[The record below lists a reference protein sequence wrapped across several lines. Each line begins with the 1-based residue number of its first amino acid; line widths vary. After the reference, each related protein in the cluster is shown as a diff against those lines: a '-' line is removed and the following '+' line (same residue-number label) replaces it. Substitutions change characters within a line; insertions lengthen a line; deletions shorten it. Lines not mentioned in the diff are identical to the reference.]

1 MLKKTEIGALIV
13 VFASIFF
20 FRLYWT
26 TFKERV
32 EVGDVVEVA
41 GRVDAGRGKIENIN
55 GKYPVENMYFTV
67 NRVEDGEKI
76 IFGEIKK
83 IEYSKWGVQYRIEA
97 EEVKDKENILKE
109 FFIKKIKKLSGD
121 YSLDL
126 EHFLRATIL
135 GEGHLLSDDIKESFR
150 YTGTAHLLVI
160 SGLHIGVIVAGMSFL
175 LLKLNFQKR
184 KRYTLILIILTLY
197 VFSVGK
203 SPSIFRAYIMGAI
216 YLLGNI
222 LYEKVNSK
230 KSFILAFCCSLLIF
244 PTWIYSIS
252 FWMSY
257 TAVFS
262 IIFIYEKIP
271 KIKIYKNRYFSKIA
285 DTLLMTLT
293 IQICMTPI
301 FYMYFNTIPMFSI
314 VSNMVIIPIAS
325 VFIMT
330 SFITIFLSNFYLEFL
345 TASLV
350 NYSYVVL
357 IKSVEVLSEIPYLT
371 LEL

>member
-1 MLKKTEIGALIV
+1 MKKTEIGALILI
-13 VFASIFF
+13 FASIFF
-20 FRLYWT
+20 FRLYLT

-32 EVGDVVEVA
+32 EIGDIVEVS

-55 GKYPVENMYFTV
+55 GKYPRENMYFTV

-76 IFGEIKK
+76 ILGEVQK
-83 IEYSKWGVQYRIEA
+83 IERSKWGVQYRIER
-97 EEVKDKENILKE
+97 EEIEEKRDILKE
-109 FFIKKIKKLSGD
+109 FFIKKIKVLSEN

-135 GEGHLLSDDIKESFR
+135 GEGYLLGEEIKESFR

-160 SGLHIGVIVAGMSFL
+160 SGLHIGIIIAGISFL
-175 LLKLNFQKR
+175 LLKLNISKR
-184 KRYTLILIILTLY
+184 KRYILVMIVLTLY
-197 VFSVGK
+197 VLSVGK
-203 SPSIFRAYIMGAI
+203 SPSVFRAYIMGAI

-222 LYEKVNSK
+222 LYEKIDSK
-230 KSFILAFCCSLLIF
+230 KSFMIAFCGSLLIF

-257 TAVFS
+257 IAAFS
-262 IIFIYEKIP
+262 IIFVYEKIP
-271 KIKIYKNRYFSKIA
+271 KIRRYKNEYLNKVLN
-285 DTLLMTLT
+285 TLLMTLI

-301 FYMYFNTIPMFSI
+301 FFVYFNTIPLFSI
-314 VSNMVIIPIAS
+314 FSNMIIIPIAS

-330 SFITIFLSNFYLEFL
+330 SFMTIFLSNFYLDFL
-345 TASLV
+345 TIELV
-350 NYSYVVL
+350 NYTYIIL
-357 IKSVEVLSEIPYLT
+357 IKSVQLLSEIPYLT